1 MFSLLDEVFCRDCYL
16 GEKGLGPHE
25 KDYIPCPNCGT
36 TLHRFTVV
44 CFKCHGPIRQ
54 IGKVEAEVRGFGLRV
69 LTMAVTTL
77 ALVVAVVA
85 LGPIGVDRGGGTA
98 RSVTMAIAGPIVTL
112 AGLFRVLFSRTFR
125 KIPVLAGPIGL
136 LLGGALVLAGAV
148 IIVMLPF
155 P

>member
-1 MFSLLDEVFCRDCYL
+1 MFSHLDAVYCRDCYL
-16 GEKGLGPHE
+16 GEKSLGPHE
-25 KDYIPCPNCGT
+25 KDYIPCPNCST

-44 CFKCHGPIRQ
+44 CFKCHAPIRQ

-85 LGPIGVDRGGGTA
+85 LGPIGVGRGGGMA
-98 RSVTMAIAGPIVTL
+98 RGVTLAVAGPLLTL
-112 AGLFRVLFSRTFR
+112 AGLFRVLFARIFR
-125 KIPVLAGPIGL
+125 KVPVLAGPIGL
-136 LLGGALVLAGAV
+136 LIGGALVAVGIV